1 MLRTWCLVAVTA
13 LLVAAACADR
23 ARTGAPTTTTSA
35 PAPPGSA
42 TPASPATAW
51 STSGGPASPGAPSTG
66 DIVDPSIEPIH
77 DGGVW

>member
-1 MLRTWCLVAVTA
+1 MFRSWCLVAVTA
-13 LLVAAACADR
+13 VLVVAACADR
-23 ARTGAPTTTTSA
+23 ARTGAPTTTTSS
-35 PAPPGSA
+35 PPPGSA

-66 DIVDPSIEPIH
+66 AIRDPSIEPVH